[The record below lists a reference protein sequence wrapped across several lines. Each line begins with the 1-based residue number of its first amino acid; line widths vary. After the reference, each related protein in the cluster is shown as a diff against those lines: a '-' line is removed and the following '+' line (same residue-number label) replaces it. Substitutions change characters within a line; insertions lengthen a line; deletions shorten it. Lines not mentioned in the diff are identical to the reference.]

1 MSHAK
6 SWENL
11 EIWSFN
17 QDAIKVDNEMLPELD
32 RLQQK
37 FNTMYS
43 LYWNPI
49 NVFLIYFNN
58 NKIKYKF

>member
-6 SWENL
+6 SWEHL

-49 NVFLIYFNN
+49 NVFF
-58 NKIKYKF
+58 